1 MRVNA
6 LLIVGAALFNMAARQ
21 AIATAVA
28 NSNRATELAYKVLV
42 VLVNLLAASATVVE
56 YDVI

>member
-6 LLIVGAALFNMAARQ
+6 LLIVGAAILNLAARQ
-21 AIATAVA
+21 AIATAIA
-28 NSNRATELAYKVLV
+28 NSNKATELAYKVLV
-42 VLVNLLAASATVVE
+42 VLVNLLAASAAVVE